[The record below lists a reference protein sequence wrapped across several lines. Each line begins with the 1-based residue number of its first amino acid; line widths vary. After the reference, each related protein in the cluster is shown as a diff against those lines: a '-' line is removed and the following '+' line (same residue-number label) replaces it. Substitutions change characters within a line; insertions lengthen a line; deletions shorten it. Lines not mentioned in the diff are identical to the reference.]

1 MPKPSVPSLPL
12 IGETMSTDSTA
23 VVASLPAPVASARP
37 RLNRAAVILAFL
49 SIYLIWGST
58 YLAIRYAVET
68 IPPLYTAG
76 LRHLTS
82 GSILLCWC
90 LAKRLRPT
98 WAQIRASVIIG
109 VFFFLIGHGALHWAE
124 QKVPSGL
131 ASLLIASE
139 PIWVFL
145 LSAVAARQWH
155 WNGALLAG
163 IFLGLGGAGLLM
175 GRSALT
181 SVPGMF
187 VGSLAV
193 VISALSWSVGVVYS
207 RRSHLSGNPLL
218 LSALSLLAGS
228 AQLLLVGTI
237 AGEYRGFSFAS
248 VSLRSWLSLGYLI
261 VFGSVVAFTAY
272 NWLMEHYS
280 PTLVATHTYINP
292 IVAVLLGW
300 LLAGEAVTVNVL
312 LSAAMVISAVML
324 VDRGM
329 AHLPKRS

>member
-1 MPKPSVPSLPL
+1 MPL
-12 IGETMSTDSTA
+12 IGEKMPMKSATTIEE
-23 VVASLPAPVASARP
+23 VPVLVTSARP
-37 RLNRAAVILAFL
+37 HLNRAAILFSFL

-76 LRHLTS
+76 LRHLIAGT
-82 GSILLCWC
+82 ILLAWC

-98 WAQIRASVIIG
+98 WVQVRASIIIAF
-109 VFFFLIGHGALHWAE
+109 FFFLIGHGTLHWAE
-124 QKVPSGL
+124 RKVPSGL

-145 LSAVAARQWH
+145 LTAVTARRWRL
-155 WNGALLAG
+155 NAPLLAG
-163 IFLGLGGAGLLM
+163 ILLGFGGVGLLM
-175 GRSALT
+175 GRSALN
-181 SVPGMF
+181 SGPGVF

-193 VISALSWSVGVVYS
+193 VLGALSWSVGIVYS
-207 RRSHLSGNPLL
+207 RRSHLSGHPLL

-228 AQLLLVGTI
+228 VQLLFVGT
-237 AGEYRGFSFAS
+237 AVGEYRGFSLAA
-248 VSLRSWLSLGYLI
+248 VTLRSWLALGYLI

-272 NWLMEHYS
+272 NWLLERYS
-280 PTLVATHTYINP
+280 PTLVATHTYVNP

-300 LLAGEAVTVNVL
+300 LFASEAVTLNVL
-312 LSAAMVISAVML
+312 LSTALVIGAVML

-329 AHLPKRS
+329 ARLPQGS

>member
-1 MPKPSVPSLPL
+1 MTANQGPIAIEAPSSPSA
-12 IGETMSTDSTA
+12 TQSAARTHRFTVA
-23 VVASLPAPVASARP
+23 V
-37 RLNRAAVILAFL
+37 AFL

-76 LRHLTS
+76 FRHLIA
-82 GSILLCWC
+82 GSILLAWC
-90 LAKRLRPT
+90 LAKRFRPT
-98 WAQIRASVIIG
+98 WAQVRASIVIG
-109 VFFFLIGHGALHWAE
+109 GFFFLIGHGTLHWAE

-145 LSAVAARQWH
+145 LSALVARKWRLNAP
-155 WNGALLAG
+155 LLTG
-163 IFLGLGGAGLLM
+163 ILLGFGGVSLLM
-175 GRSALT
+175 GRSAIN
-181 SVPGMF
+181 SSHGVF

-193 VISALSWSVGVVYS
+193 VVGALSWSVGIVYS
-207 RRSHLSGNPLL
+207 RRSHLSGRPLL

-237 AGEYRGFSFAS
+237 AGEYHGFSLAS
-248 VSLRSWLSLGYLI
+248 VSLRSWLALGYLI

-272 NWLMEHYS
+272 NWLLEHYS
-280 PTLVATHTYINP
+280 PTLVATHTYVNP
-292 IVAVLLGW
+292 IVAVLFGW
-300 LLAGEAVTVNVL
+300 LFAGEAVTFSVL
-312 LSAAMVISAVML
+312 LSAALVIGAVML

-329 AHLPKRS
+329 SRLQQGS